1 MTSPGACPL
10 VLEVRDIVAGYREVP
25 VLQGVN
31 IGVPAG
37 AIIAIIGPNGCGK
50 STLLKTIYGLVKARS
65 GDITFREGAREVSL
79 VGLAPYRITQLG
91 LNYLP
96 QRRNVFE
103 DLSIREN
110 LEVGH
115 APMGK
120 VRADSFDHVF
130 ELFPMLKDRQSE
142 RAGALSGG
150 QRQMLAMARALVTRP
165 VLLFLDEPSAGLAP
179 IVVGDIF
186 ERIAAINAAG
196 TSILIVEQNAR
207 RALELSSYAYV
218 LDLGRNAHEG
228 RGTELLSDPEVVQ
241 VFVGIRRSDRG
252 APANTDGRPAGP

>member
-1 MTSPGACPL
+1 M
-10 VLEVRDIVAGYREVP
+10 
-25 VLQGVN
+25 
-31 IGVPAG
+31 
-37 AIIAIIGPNGCGK
+37 
-50 STLLKTIYGLVKARS
+50 
-65 GDITFREGAREVSL
+65 SL

-179 IVVGDIF
+179 IVVGGIF

-241 VFVGIRRSDRG
+241 VFVGVRRSDRG
-252 APANTDGRPAGP
+252 APASTDCRPAGP